1 MLFTY
6 KKPSQEVIDE
16 IREIADKYYPN
27 IIPESA
33 KEPVVEKIL
42 AEHCI
47 TEPTEFEVSQAV
59 VVFNYQASGRMKEIL
74 DSKYHG

>member
-27 IIPESA
+27 IIPASA

-42 AEHCI
+42 AEHGI
-47 TEPTEFEVSQAV
+47 TEPTEFEVCQAI
-59 VVFNYQASGRMKEIL
+59 VVFNYQAGNRMKEIL